1 MLSMELEEI
10 QMFQVKDGMNMTK
23 EMYII
28 LSVVLVGTQKDV
40 QILRHVIMIQTQLM
54 TMGHVI

>member
-28 LSVVLVGTQKDV
+28 LSAVLVGTQKDV